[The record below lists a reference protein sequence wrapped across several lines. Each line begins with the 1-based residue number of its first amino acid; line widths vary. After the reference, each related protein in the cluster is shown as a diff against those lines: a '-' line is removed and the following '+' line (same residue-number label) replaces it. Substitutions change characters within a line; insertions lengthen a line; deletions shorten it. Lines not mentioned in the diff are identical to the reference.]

1 MIKPRYTGIRNA
13 PSMSDAEMAEVV
25 GRAQKVAQQSERGH
39 SIAEVEQVA
48 AELDLAPQHV
58 ATAMA
63 ELSHER
69 ELADR
74 NTRIKAERWRSRGL
88 IALSVICLLGFA
100 SVAVG
105 WSAAAD
111 VDAASSDV
119 AQAGARLGSALDRQA
134 RTIATQLVAAGA
146 RGVGLDP
153 GAATTTAA
161 PRDLAA
167 REAEVAALARAA
179 ATALAALPAPMTPA
193 AEQQRLSLTY
203 ELTGAENRSAVERA
217 RHQAALARWQA
228 TSQRWPARVA
238 LWLGF
243 AHRPA

>member
-1 MIKPRYTGIRNA
+1 MIKPRHTGFRNA

-111 VDAASSDV
+111 VDAASSDL

-134 RTIATQLVAAGA
+134 RTIATQIVAAGA
-146 RGVGLDP
+146 HGVGLGS
-153 GAATTTAA
+153 GAAAT
-161 PRDLAA
+161 RDLAA

-179 ATALAALPAPMTPA
+179 ATALAALPAPTSPA

-217 RHQAALARWQA
+217 RHQAALARWQS
-228 TSQRWPARVA
+228 TNRGWPARVA

-243 AHRPA
+243 AHRPE